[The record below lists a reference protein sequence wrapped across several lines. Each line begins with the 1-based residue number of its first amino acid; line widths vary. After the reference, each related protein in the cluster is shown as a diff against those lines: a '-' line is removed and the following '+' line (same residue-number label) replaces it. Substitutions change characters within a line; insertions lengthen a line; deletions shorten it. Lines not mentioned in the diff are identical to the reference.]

1 MTWRLSEWGWRLLPG
16 GLVTLGFTVL
26 LKLGALQPIEQ
37 SAYNA
42 LFSLR
47 GELPWDERLVMVTID
62 DASLRQIGRF
72 PWSRQQYVRLLKV
85 LSSSDPSVIAFDLVW
100 SEPSA
105 DDEQLAAAIAAHGR
119 VVLAEARES
128 TGLPLSPVPSLY
140 TAAIATGH
148 ILHTVDIDGIP
159 RRINLQIQD
168 EPAFGLAVVK
178 AYSLVQA
185 QVSLPNPDQPLWI
198 NWLGRVQKIP
208 QYSFVDVVQ
217 GKVPQQTF
225 QNKIVLVGVTATGFD
240 AVATPF
246 DRNPP
251 VSGVHLQAAV
261 INNLL
266 QGKALKPIAQPQS
279 HSRELMILLLVI
291 GPGISLWLSIR
302 RETIQVFIWFGMS
315 LSWVGLSFLLFQ
327 FNYWI
332 PVTIPLSVFTLT
344 LVAVEIAERLRTHAL
359 LQRQVQRLW
368 QRYQKDLVLRTLQAT
383 AELETATSQHAAT
396 NPSLV
401 QLAALAD
408 QFGRSQS
415 TQAAIA
421 RSLSIGLLAAD
432 LNGLVWFCNPV
443 AVDWLG
449 IQVGNN
455 LTDHLV
461 PKWFSLE
468 EWQADLKAMQQQ
480 APMPARQR
488 QQGDR
493 WFEIKLEPLLN
504 EFSSNQRLNHRSP
517 LDGFLLVLEDI
528 TIQKQAE
535 AALEQQV
542 QELQRLSQ
550 MKDDFL
556 STVSHELRAP
566 MTNIRL
572 AIELLSTSDSQEENA
587 YYLKIL
593 QNECNRETELINDL
607 LDLQRL
613 EAGTQPH
620 ELVRLDLQT
629 WIPLNV
635 ESFSSRAASRQ
646 LILQIDLAP
655 SLPAVLSHAPSLER
669 ILVELVNNACK
680 YTPPGGVIRV
690 TAEASDADLRLAVT
704 NSGVEIPP
712 TELTRIFDKFYRVP
726 QTDRWQQ
733 GGTGLGL
740 ALVKRLVEHLN
751 GTIQATSGAGQTTFL
766 IQLPLNQP
774 HPSQA

>member
-1 MTWRLSEWGWRLLPG
+1 MTCRLSEWGWRLLPG
-16 GLVTLGFTVL
+16 GLVTIGFAVL
-26 LKLGALQPIEQ
+26 LKLGALQPIEHA
-37 SAYNA
+37 AYNT
-42 LFSLR
+42 LFYVR
-47 GELPWDERLVMVTID
+47 GALPWDERLVMVAID

-85 LSSSDPSVIAFDLVW
+85 LSPSDPSVIAFDLVW

-105 DDEQLAAAIAAHGR
+105 DDGQLATAIAAQGG

-128 TGLPLSPVPSLY
+128 TGLPLSPVPTLY

-148 ILHTVDIDGIP
+148 ILHTVDMDGIP
-159 RRINLQIQD
+159 RKINLQIQD
-168 EPAFGLAVVK
+168 EPAFGLAVAK

-185 QVSLPNPDQPLWI
+185 QVSLPRSDQPLWI
-198 NWLGRVQKIP
+198 NWFGPAQRIP

-217 GKVPQQTF
+217 GKVPPQTF

-251 VSGVHLQAAV
+251 VSGTHLQAAV

-266 QGKALKPIAQPQS
+266 QGKALQPIAQPQS
-279 HSRELMILLLVI
+279 HPHELMILLLVA
-291 GPGISLWLSIR
+291 GPGISLLLSVR
-302 RETIQVFIWFGMS
+302 RETVQILIWFSIS
-315 LSWVGLSFLLFQ
+315 LGWALLSFLLFQ
-327 FNYWI
+327 YGYWI
-332 PVTIPLSVFTLT
+332 PVTIPLSLFTLT
-344 LVAVEIAERLRTHAL
+344 LVAVEIAEQLRTHAL
-359 LQRQVQRLW
+359 LQRQVQQLW
-368 QRYQKDLVLRTLQAT
+368 RRYQKDLVLRKAQAT
-383 AELETATSQHAAT
+383 SAIETATSPHIAT
-396 NPSLV
+396 NSSLV

-432 LNGLVWFCNPV
+432 LDGLVWFCNPV

-455 LTDHLV
+455 LADHLV
-461 PKWFSLE
+461 PNWFCIE
-468 EWQADLKAMQQQ
+468 EWQADLQAMQQQ
-480 APMPARQR
+480 AEMQPRQR
-488 QQGDR
+488 HQGDR
-493 WFEIKLEPLLN
+493 WFEMKLEPLLN
-504 EFSSNQRLNHRSP
+504 QFSSPQPLNHRPP

-528 TIQKQAE
+528 TIRKQAE

-572 AIELLSTSDSQEENA
+572 AIELLSTSSSEEENA

-620 ELVRLDLQT
+620 ELVSLDLQT
-629 WIPLNV
+629 WIPLTV
-635 ESFSSRAASRQ
+635 ESFSSRAATRQ
-646 LILQIDLAP
+646 LTLEIELSPQ
-655 SLPAVLSHAPSLER
+655 LPPLLSHAASLER

-690 TAEASDADLRLAVT
+690 MADATDAELQLAIS
-704 NSGVEIPP
+704 NSGVEIPA

-740 ALVKRLVEHLN
+740 ALVKRLVEHLD
-751 GTIQATSGAGQTTFL
+751 GTIQATSGAGLTTFL
-766 IQLPLNQP
+766 VQLPLSHPDQCQP
-774 HPSQA
+774 